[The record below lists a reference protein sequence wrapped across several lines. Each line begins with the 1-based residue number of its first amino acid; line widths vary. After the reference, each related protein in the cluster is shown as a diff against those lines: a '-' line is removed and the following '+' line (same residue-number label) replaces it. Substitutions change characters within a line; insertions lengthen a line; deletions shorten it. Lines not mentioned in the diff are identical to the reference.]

1 MRFDPESK
9 AYVFSRDQFIDPQQE
24 AEIFSE
30 DHSRK
35 VEAMKNFMKPNMDQ
49 TRSVVS
55 GMAGKSI
62 IALVVVA
69 LVVAAFIVF
78 EKLRFFRVVV
88 GLFGALFVLFGL
100 FMIFS
105 KSEETYSANGTGMK
119 QRTNGI
125 FVLLIGAVI
134 AGGAVISNYLPTS
147 QVLSVGAGALFIVCG
162 LLFVGSYVSERVRA
176 GGLVGEQ
183 ISAEC
188 IGYVRSVATSGEN
201 NSYRYVVASPV
212 LEYYYNGSQ
221 YTAIDSIRFQK
232 NDMPVALGET
242 IEVTIDPKDPYYV
255 TSMVKKNERKG
266 SVFMQ
271 TVFPMIFVLVGAGI
285 MWFGLTHDMSQY
297 EVRNNKLPSLTDE
310 VVEKKIGAYDWTI
323 EKITVI
329 DKRYDDEIDGW
340 LVIYGEDR
348 YFSCTA
354 EIAEDY
360 EIGKDYYLVFDTE
373 GFIKAVYRA
382 DDWNY
387 EISSEH
393 EKAPAA
399 EF

>member
-9 AYVFSRDQFIDPQQE
+9 AYIFSTDQFIDPQQE

-30 DHSRK
+30 DRSRK
-35 VEAMKNFMKPNMDQ
+35 VEAMKNFIKPGMGQ
-49 TRSVVS
+49 TGSVVS
-55 GMAGKSI
+55 AMPGKTI
-62 IALVVVA
+62 IVLIVIA

-78 EKLRFFRVVV
+78 AKLSFFRVVV
-88 GLFGALFVLFGL
+88 GLFGALFVFFGL
-100 FMIFS
+100 LMIFS
-105 KSEETYSANGTGMK
+105 KSEENYSANGTGMK
-119 QRTNGI
+119 QSTNGL

-134 AGGAVISNYLPTS
+134 LGGAVISNYLPAS
-147 QVLSVGAGALFIVCG
+147 QVLVVGAGALFVLSG
-162 LLFVGSYVSERVRA
+162 LLFVGSYVSERIRA
-176 GGLVGEQ
+176 GGLIGEQ

-201 NSYRYVVASPV
+201 NSYRYIVASPV

-221 YTAIDSIRFQK
+221 YTAVDSRRFQK

-242 IEVTIDPKDPYYV
+242 IDVTIDTKDPYYV
-255 TSMVKKNERKG
+255 TSMVKKNEKTG
-266 SVFMQ
+266 SVVMQ
-271 TVFPMIFVLVGAGI
+271 TVFPMIFVFIGAAI

-329 DKRYDDEIDGW
+329 DKRYDDEIDDW
-340 LVIYGEDR
+340 QVVYGEDR

-354 EIAEDY
+354 EVAEDY

-399 EF
+399 AF

>member
-1 MRFDPESK
+1 MRFDPESN

-24 AEIFSE
+24 AEIINE
-30 DHSRK
+30 NRSRN
-35 VEAMKNFMKPNMDQ
+35 VEMMKNFFKPSMGQ
-49 TRSVVS
+49 TSSVTS
-55 GMAGKSI
+55 GMTGKTI
-62 IALVVVA
+62 IVLIVVA

-78 EKLRFFRVVV
+78 AKLSFFRVVI
-88 GLFGALFVLFGL
+88 GLFGALFVFFGL

-105 KSEETYSANGTGMK
+105 KSEENYSANGTGMK

-125 FVLLIGAVI
+125 FVFLIGTVI
-134 AGGAVISNYLPTS
+134 SGGAVLSNYLPTS
-147 QVLSVGAGALFIVCG
+147 QVMVVGIGALFIISG
-162 LLFVGSYVSERVRA
+162 LLFVGSFVNEHIRA

-201 NSYRYVVASPV
+201 NSYSYVVASPV

-242 IEVTIDPKDPYYV
+242 IDVTIDPKDPYYV
-255 TSMVKKNERKG
+255 TSMVKKNEGKG

-285 MWFGLTHDMSQY
+285 MWFGLTHDMSRY

-323 EKITVI
+323 EKITVRE
-329 DKRYDDEIDGW
+329 KRYDDEIDGW
-340 LVIYGEDR
+340 LVVYGDEK

-360 EIGKDYYLVFDTE
+360 EIGKDYYLVFDAE

-393 EKAPAA
+393 EQSPAG